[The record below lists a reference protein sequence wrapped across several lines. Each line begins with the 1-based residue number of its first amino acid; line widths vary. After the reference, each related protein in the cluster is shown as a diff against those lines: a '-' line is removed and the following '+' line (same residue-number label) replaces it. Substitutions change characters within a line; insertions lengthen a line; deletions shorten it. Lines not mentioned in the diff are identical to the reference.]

1 MPQPSLDLWAP
12 RLQGAGGAVPGGC
25 SARAGVQGVLTLPL
39 RTPKLPHALER
50 GCEKGGEIR
59 PPPARPCPQRRG
71 GHTGW
76 DSRVVLP
83 GDRDMCPWGPT
94 HLVCEDGAC
103 RPLPPSPPKLSV
115 GHPALP
121 PRPPPLPVPPWDPT
135 AELCH
140 LCHMR
145 GCAHGVLVTPSLS
158 PPFILHPLGPQL
170 AGGSYHPPANTSTRR
185 DPPAPLGPHS
195 HAGSPQP
202 PQGPWVMPAAPGP
215 GSQGKAEALGVTPPH
230 PRLQSHGCG
239 MGGPGKLLLSC
250 KSCWP
255 ALLLGNALIALNN

>member
-1 MPQPSLDLWAP
+1 M
-12 RLQGAGGAVPGGC
+12 
-25 SARAGVQGVLTLPL
+25 PL
-39 RTPKLPHALER
+39 RTPTLPLTLER

-59 PPPARPCPQRRG
+59 PPPACPCTQRRG
-71 GHTGW
+71 GHAGW
-76 DSRVVLP
+76 DSWVVLP

-94 HLVCEDGAC
+94 HSVCEDGAC

-121 PRPPPLPVPPWDPT
+121 PGPLLSLSHRGTPQLSCATCATCVDVLMGCLPPPACPHPSSCTLWD
-135 AELCH
+135 
-140 LCHMR
+140 
-145 GCAHGVLVTPSLS
+145 
-158 PPFILHPLGPQL
+158 PQL

-185 DPPAPLGPHS
+185 DPPAPMGHHS

-202 PQGPWVMPAAPGP
+202 PQVPWVMPAAPGP
-215 GSQGKAEALGVTPPH
+215 GSQGKAKALGVTPPH